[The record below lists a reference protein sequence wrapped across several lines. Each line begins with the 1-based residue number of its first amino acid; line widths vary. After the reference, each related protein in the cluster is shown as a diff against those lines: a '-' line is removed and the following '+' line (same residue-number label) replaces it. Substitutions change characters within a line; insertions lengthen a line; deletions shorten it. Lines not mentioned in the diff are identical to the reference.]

1 MNIDL
6 HIRTR
11 IKQYLLKQFGIRILK
26 EEQQEFFG
34 KNFRLIGMKIKI
46 DYETGWLIEL
56 AKNSEIIFDVGCNI
70 GQSAVLLNAFTSV
83 KNIFLFEPNP
93 HALAICSE
101 NSILN
106 GFSDKIK
113 LFNYCV
119 SSENT
124 KEKDFFTVLSGAAG
138 SLDPNFARTARN
150 MNSSFKVELVT
161 LDKIIN
167 QEKVIPDFVKVDVE
181 GHEFEVLNGSDELAK
196 LQKTKFLIEMHSS
209 PKLSMLKNCRNILDW
224 ANKHDYMVVYLK
236 EMKILEDPESISYRG
251 RCHLL
256 LAPDDF
262 VINPELKAIKQGSFI
277 CKT

>member
-11 IKQYLLKQFGIRILK
+11 IKQYFFKKFGIRILK
-26 EEQQEFFG
+26 EKHQEFFG
-34 KNFRLIGMKIKI
+34 KKFRLIGMKIKI

-70 GQSAVLLNAFTSV
+70 GQSAVLLNAFTSI
-83 KNIFLFEPNP
+83 KSIFLFEPNP
-93 HALAICSE
+93 YALAICTE
-101 NSILN
+101 NAILN

-113 LFNYCV
+113 LFNYCI
-119 SSENT
+119 SNECT
-124 KEKDFFTVLSGAAG
+124 KEKEFFTVLSGAAG
-138 SLDPNFARTARN
+138 SLDPSFARTAKN
-150 MNSSFKVELVT
+150 MNSSFKVGLIT

-167 QEKVIPDFVKVDVE
+167 KEKVIPDFVKVDVE
-181 GHEFEVLNGSDELAK
+181 GHEFEVLSGSNELVK
-196 LQKTKFLIEMHSS
+196 LRKTKFLVEMHSS
-209 PKLSMLKNCRNILDW
+209 PTLSMSANCRNILDW
-224 ANKHDYMVVYLK
+224 ANKHNYIVVYLK
-236 EMKILEDPESISYRG
+236 EMKIIEEPDCIGNRG

-277 CKT
+277 PKT

>member
-1 MNIDL
+1 MSTDL

-11 IKQYLLKQFGIRILK
+11 IKQYLFDKFGFRILK

-34 KNFRLIGMKIKI
+34 KNFRLIGMRIKI

-93 HALAICSE
+93 YALAICSE
-101 NSILN
+101 NAILN

-113 LFNYCV
+113 LFNYCI
-119 SSENT
+119 SNQCS
-124 KEKDFFTVLSGAAG
+124 KEIDFYTVLSGAAG
-138 SLDPNFARTARN
+138 SLDPNFARTAKK
-150 MNSSFKVELVT
+150 MNSSFKVGLIT

-167 QEKVIPDFVKVDVE
+167 NQKVIPDLVKVDVE
-181 GHEFEVLNGSDELAK
+181 GHEFEVLCGANELAK
-196 LQKTKFLIEMHSS
+196 LRKTKFLVEMHSS
-209 PKLSMLKNCRNILDW
+209 PTLSMSTNCRNILGW
-224 ANKHDYMVVYLK
+224 AKKQNYMVVYLK
-236 EMKILEDPESISYRG
+236 EMKCIENPDSLSHRG

-262 VINPELKAIKQGSFI
+262 VINPELKAIKQGTFLS
-277 CKT
+277 KT